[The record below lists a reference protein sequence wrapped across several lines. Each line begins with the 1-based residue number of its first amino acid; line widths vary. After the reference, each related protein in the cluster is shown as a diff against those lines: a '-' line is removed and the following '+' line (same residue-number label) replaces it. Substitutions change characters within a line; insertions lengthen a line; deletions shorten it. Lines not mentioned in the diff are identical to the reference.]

1 MHITGGILLC
11 GMGDLPQRNI
21 YNLGEK
27 IRMIRDNRNRIAR
40 VI

>member
-21 YNLGEK
+21 YDLGEK
-27 IRMIRDNRNRIAR
+27 DQNDQG
-40 VI
+40 